1 MSKPTVIAET
11 LDCPARPLF
20 FPWDEALS
28 WAWLRSARTTSPRNR
43 CRMRSR
49 GTGHCS
55 RCLVLMVGPVSR
67 GNICGQRAACRQYLR
82 EPRRGSA
89 MGLGKKITH
98 SAEKSKGRMKKDTG
112 RATGNRS
119 LEAKG
124 KGEQTKGGL
133 KQVGQ
138 NIKDAFK
145 R

>member
-1 MSKPTVIAET
+1 
-11 LDCPARPLF
+11 
-20 FPWDEALS
+20 
-28 WAWLRSARTTSPRNR
+28 
-43 CRMRSR
+43 
-49 GTGHCS
+49 
-55 RCLVLMVGPVSR
+55 
-67 GNICGQRAACRQYLR
+67 
-82 EPRRGSA
+82 
-89 MGLGKKITH
+89 MGLGKKIAH

>member
-1 MSKPTVIAET
+1 
-11 LDCPARPLF
+11 
-20 FPWDEALS
+20 
-28 WAWLRSARTTSPRNR
+28 
-43 CRMRSR
+43 
-49 GTGHCS
+49 
-55 RCLVLMVGPVSR
+55 
-67 GNICGQRAACRQYLR
+67 
-82 EPRRGSA
+82 